1 MSSRPCVVVAAVA
14 ASLLALA
21 VPARAQKIPADLRS
35 AFEGKIR
42 KGFFGVVVQ
51 KGIPTTSIYGKN
63 GDETAAYYS
72 VDVKGGEWQ
81 TSEGLLDFNQVAVD
95 ALTLGEVME
104 VVDVTYKDARID
116 LRMASLEAHKVT
128 RGAGFSQSTKRE
140 PVSTNFKFFF
150 PFATRG
156 AQDLPQVLEYIEPWL
171 HVFRSE
177 TDARAFSAQLVASG
191 GRVPAAAAAPASR
204 PAAPARTPA
213 AASAAAPAAAPAPS
227 KKEIKPGMSML
238 EVIDVLGRPQ
248 KEVSF
253 ETKTRWTYPDLVV
266 IFVNGRVKEVQF

>member
-1 MSSRPCVVVAAVA
+1 MSLRPLAAAVA
-14 ASLLALA
+14 LVLLAVA
-21 VPARAQKIPADLRS
+21 PASAEKIPPDLRS

-51 KGIPTTSIYGKN
+51 RGVPTTSIYGTK
-63 GDETAAYYS
+63 GDQTDAYYS
-72 VDVKGGEWQ
+72 VDIKGGEWQ

-95 ALTLGEVME
+95 ALTQGEVME

-128 RGAGFSQSTKRE
+128 RGSGFSKTTKRE

-150 PFATRG
+150 PFSPRS
-156 AQDLPQVLEYIEPWL
+156 AQDLPQVLEYVSPWL
-171 HVFRSE
+171 AVFRSE
-177 TDARAFSAQLVASG
+177 ADARAFAARVIAG
-191 GRVPAAAAAPASR
+191 GGAPATAPAAAHAAPPR
-204 PAAPARTPA
+204 
-213 AASAAAPAAAPAPS
+213 AAAPAAAAPATTT

-238 EVIDVLGRPQ
+238 EVIDVLGKPQ

-253 ETKTRWTYPDLVV
+253 DTKTRWTYPDLVV
-266 IFVNGRVKEVQF
+266 IFVNGKVKEVQF